1 MPKLVTP
8 SCSDAAI
15 RFMRHLIT
23 WWLFVSSA
31 IPLQQGL
38 PAEVGS
44 RGFSSNAVELNGVI
58 VEIISTNAVR
68 SDSKAPPMK
77 ITFTTPAYNKEAFRL
92 VLQEANKIAH
102 ELRLPEKLPITE
114 EDVVER
120 FIAPYGITK
129 VRPYIGKIHTRD
141 YGYYASV
148 GYKLSYVEG
157 THQDEDCLKWME
169 QYKWLRS
176 RIDTNAA
183 YQLAAQWLAA
193 AKMDVQGLNRNCQIR
208 IEPESYWNAANPKKK
223 TTFVPIY
230 DVYWVSEENRRDGQG
245 SVASVKL
252 FAPTKTLISLRVEDS
267 KYILRSPLVFTN
279 LDLLLS
285 DSKK

>member
-1 MPKLVTP
+1 
-8 SCSDAAI
+8 
-15 RFMRHLIT
+15 MRYIINWL
-23 WWLFVSSA
+23 LFVSSA
-31 IPLQQGL
+31 TPLQEGL
-38 PAEVGS
+38 PAEAGS

-58 VEIISTNAVR
+58 VEIISTNAVG

-77 ITFTTPAYNKEAFRL
+77 ITFTTPAYNKEALRL
-92 VLQEANKIAH
+92 VLQEANKIA
-102 ELRLPEKLPITE
+102 EDLRLPEKLPITQ
-114 EDVVER
+114 EDIVER

-129 VRPYIGKIHTRD
+129 HRPTIGMIHTKR
-141 YGYYASV
+141 YGYYVSV
-148 GYKLSYVEG
+148 GYKMSYVEG
-157 THQDEDCLKWME
+157 THQDQDCRRWME
-169 QYKWLRS
+169 QYKWPRS

-193 AKMDVQGLNRNCQIR
+193 AKMDVAALHRDCQIR
-208 IEPESYWNAANPKKK
+208 VEPESYWNAANPKKE

-245 SVASVKL
+245 STASVKL
-252 FAPTKTLISLRVEDS
+252 FAPTKTLISLRVEES

-285 DSKK
+285 DSTK